1 MTDGLLITGDIK
13 EDEESVPRSVEPT
26 DKVSH
31 ETKIVITGTE
41 TNEEENSV
49 GIDITE
55 NKPGTD
61 ITENQ
66 PGDGKPQEKSTTTT
80 AEINQYEI
88 MSTEQN
94 VAIAEVV
101 VEKQETSNEE
111 NNTTNGS
118 SKSLTDPK
126 DINDAEVENKKVTD
140 VQVTNDINGANVE

>member
-61 ITENQ
+61 ITENK
-66 PGDGKPQEKSTTTT
+66 PGTDTVSYTHLTLPT
-80 AEINQYEI
+80 NR
-88 MSTEQN
+88 
-94 VAIAEVV
+94 EV
-101 VEKQETSNEE
+101 
-111 NNTTNGS
+111 
-118 SKSLTDPK
+118 
-126 DINDAEVENKKVTD
+126 
-140 VQVTNDINGANVE
+140 